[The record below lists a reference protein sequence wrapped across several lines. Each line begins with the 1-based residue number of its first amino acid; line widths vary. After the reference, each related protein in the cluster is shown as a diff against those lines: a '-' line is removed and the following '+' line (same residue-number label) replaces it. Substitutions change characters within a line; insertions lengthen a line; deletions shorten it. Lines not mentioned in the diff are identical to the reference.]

1 MAENS
6 NKQSPGSKPGDQQ
19 SPGSKPGDHKPSG
32 GKPASID
39 TTGEFFSVGSP
50 LHAVRAGYIR
60 RRADDLLY
68 EALVAGRYAHVIAP
82 HRSGKSSLIA
92 ATAVRLENNG
102 FHVAVLDL
110 EQIGDRD
117 AGADAGRWYYSV
129 AYRLLRQLRIRYD
142 LQSWWQDKSILSN
155 RQRLLEFY
163 SEVILQNLQQRVVI
177 FVDEIQC
184 IEALPFADQLL
195 ASFRSAHNARTT
207 DPDFA
212 RLTFVLLGECDPL
225 SLIEEPELSPF
236 NITQSISLGDFTR
249 ADLDLFAT
257 ELNLDAED
265 AEIGLDRIFH
275 WTRGQPYLSQKLAR
289 ALARESVRGDI
300 AGHVDRIVAQQLAGR
315 AALHSEPHMSHI
327 HREVVGNEAKRE
339 ALLNLY
345 GRIRKG
351 INVPADLGSG
361 LQRRFMA
368 IGLLEVDESGE
379 LKIRNRIYERV
390 FTARWA
396 NDNLPAHWRT
406 PAIAVAVLLLITA
419 LPLWYTQ
426 WLPRSYQGV
435 LIAMDTE
442 LLVAESAWINLRS
455 FPGHTDSADN
465 LYRAFLRGR
474 AEQSETAAE
483 IRVISSL
490 AAELPGA
497 ATMPQQMLAEF
508 WDRRARRAMLDE
520 QRDEALLAT
529 LESLVSSTPQ
539 RRNRGAMLVADDYPL
554 LRASVSVVEQQN
566 AVFNPGSL
574 LLSATDGPHVSQW
587 TLGPQGLSRSEDWTI
602 TALEISPLVRRVIVD
617 REGSAAR
624 IGLTLNIS
632 HPRLSDLRIKLIA
645 PSGRA
650 VELDVNRER
659 ASSNEDIRIA
669 PSQLNALL
677 GESLA
682 GTWSLTLRD
691 EATGVAGHLV
701 GWNLTLNSQG
711 LIEDFQRGLGIPDPI
726 ERETEQFWIG
736 TDGRYAVAR
745 ATQSD
750 SARLWDLA
758 FAKPLSTIAI
768 SESER
773 LIGLDGSARRLVTST
788 LDTVNLWDTATGKRS
803 ETLTIGPASATASLT
818 ADGRHLFVQHRSDV
832 ETRLE
837 LWDIDVAEKDSEL
850 LVAGSPAL
858 VALDASGHR
867 IAIADYDRAVRVWDF
882 LSGEMLTQIDLPM
895 QPSDIKL
902 NAGGDVFAAIFGSS
916 GIALWALADSQAPL
930 LEEYGEGNWQL
941 QFSSSGARF
950 VAGRARTGYQL
961 YSAPDGQLVG
971 PTLGVGS
978 DRSSAEMLGFSQD
991 EDVLVTGGPS
1001 GAVRFWRVPA
1011 TIPPAARRSDDHE
1024 VWPSSGDA
1032 VVAALPDAT
1041 AFAVADRSGHVH
1053 FLSVDAD
1060 SDAIDAATEDVSFL
1074 GHTDPVRRMAVSPD
1088 GDSLVSIGAGNTLR
1102 VWNTTD
1108 GLPKQF
1114 ITNLPGSQVDRV
1126 LFSPDG
1132 SLIGVLNGIW
1142 AGIVDADSGDLLVER
1157 ELGETHAGIAFGPT
1171 NELFLGSES
1180 GVLSSISRDAGGAW
1194 TLSRL
1199 WQGQSA
1205 IRWLEASPR
1214 GRFLALVDQANF
1226 AQQFNLR
1233 EGVIGAT
1240 SLQLPAPVEE
1250 VKYSPGGS
1258 RVLFRTARW
1267 IHRASSSTNG
1277 LVRADTIFAPKALS
1291 GARMVFGD
1299 TENYSNVAGSRL
1311 YLPVIRDGGIHLAE
1325 MRFDESDGTGLFGNR
1340 EMLLTEWRTRLS
1352 MPEKEAD

>member
-1 MAENS
+1 MAEDS
-6 NKQSPGSKPGDQQ
+6 NKKSPGS
-19 SPGSKPGDHKPSG
+19 
-32 GKPASID
+32 KPASID
-39 TTGEFFSVGSP
+39 TTGEFFSVGTS

-82 HRSGKSSLIA
+82 DRSGKSSLIA
-92 ATAVRLENNG
+92 ATAVRLLNNG

-117 AGADAGRWYYSV
+117 AGVDAGRWYYSV
-129 AYRLLRQLRIRYD
+129 AYRLLRQLRIRYE

-184 IEALPFADQLL
+184 IESLPFADQLL
-195 ASFRSAHNARTT
+195 ASIRSAHNARTT
-207 DPDFA
+207 DPDFS

-225 SLIEEPELSPF
+225 SLIEEPALSPF
-236 NITQSISLGDFTR
+236 NVTQSISLGDFTR
-249 ADLDLFAT
+249 ADLGLFAT

-265 AEIGLDRIFH
+265 ADVGLDRIFH

-300 AGHVDRIVAQQLAGR
+300 VGHVDRIVSQQLAGR

-327 HREVVGNEAKRE
+327 HREVVGDAEKRE
-339 ALLNLY
+339 ALLTLY

-351 INVPADLGSG
+351 INVPADLGSH
-361 LQRRFMA
+361 LQRRLMA

-379 LKIRNRIYERV
+379 LRIRNRIYERV

-396 NDNLPAHWRT
+396 NENLPAHWRT
-406 PAIAVAVLLLITA
+406 PAIAVAALLLITA
-419 LPLWYTQ
+419 IPLWYTQ
-426 WLPRSYQGV
+426 WLPRSYQAV
-435 LIAMDTE
+435 LISMDTE
-442 LLVAESAWINLRS
+442 LLVAESAWTNLRS
-455 FPGHTDSADN
+455 FPGHADSADN
-465 LYRAFLRGR
+465 IYRAFLRSR
-474 AEQSETAAE
+474 AAQSESAAE
-483 IRVISSL
+483 IRIISAL
-490 AAELPGA
+490 AVDLSGA
-497 ATMPQQMLAEF
+497 GTMPQQLLADF
-508 WDRRARRAMLDE
+508 WDRRARQAMRAE
-520 QRDEALLAT
+520 RRDEALLAT
-529 LESLVSSTPQ
+529 LESLVLSTPQ

-554 LRASVSVVEQQN
+554 LRASVSTVEQKN
-566 AVFNPGSL
+566 FVFNPGSL
-574 LLSATDGPHVSQW
+574 LLSATDGPRISQW
-587 TLGPQGLSRSEDWTI
+587 TLSPQGLSKSDDWTI
-602 TALEISPLVRRVIVD
+602 TALEVTPLVRRVIVD
-617 REGSAAR
+617 REGSATR

-650 VELDVNRER
+650 VDVDVNRER

-669 PSQLNALL
+669 PSQLGALL

-736 TDGRYAVAR
+736 TDGRYAIAR

-750 SARLWDLA
+750 SARLWDLV
-758 FAKPLSTIAI
+758 FAKPLSTIAV

-788 LDTVNLWDTATGKRS
+788 QDTVNLWDTATGKRS
-803 ETLTIGPASATASLT
+803 ETLNVGPASATATLT
-818 ADGRHLFVQHRSDV
+818 ADGQHLFVQHRSDI

-837 LWDIDVAEKDSEL
+837 LWKIDVAEQDSEL
-850 LVAGSPAL
+850 LIAGAPAL
-858 VALDASGHR
+858 VALDASGQR

-882 LSGEMLTQIDLPM
+882 QSGEMLAQIDLPM

-902 NAGGDVFAAIFGSS
+902 NAGGDVLAAVFGSS
-916 GIALWALADSQAPL
+916 GIALWSLTDSQSPL

-941 QFSSSGARF
+941 QFSASGARF
-950 VAGRARTGYQL
+950 IAGRPRTGYQL
-961 YSAPDGQLVG
+961 YSAADGRLAG
-971 PTLGVGS
+971 PTLGPGS
-978 DRSSAEMLGFSQD
+978 DQTSAELLGFSRD
-991 EDVLVTGGPS
+991 EDVLVTGGPG
-1001 GAVRFWRVPA
+1001 GAVRFWSLPA
-1011 TIPPAARRSDDHE
+1011 TIPRAVVESDEHE
-1024 VWPSSGDA
+1024 IWSSSGDA
-1032 VVAALPDAT
+1032 VVTAMPNAT
-1041 AFAVADRSGHVH
+1041 AFAVADRGGHVH
-1053 FLSVDAD
+1053 FLNVDAD
-1060 SDAIDAATEDVSFL
+1060 SATIESATEDVSFL
-1074 GHTDPVRRMAVSPD
+1074 GHTDQVRRMAVSSD
-1088 GDSLVSIGAGNTLR
+1088 GASLVSIGEGNSLR
-1102 VWNTTD
+1102 VWDTAD
-1108 GLPKQF
+1108 GLPRQF
-1114 ITNLPGSQVDRV
+1114 ITNLPGRYADRV
-1126 LFSPDG
+1126 LFSPDA
-1132 SLIGVLNGIW
+1132 SLIGILNATW
-1142 AGIVDADSGDLLVER
+1142 AGIVDAESGDLLVER
-1157 ELGETHAGIAFGPT
+1157 ELGETHAGIAFGPG

-1180 GVLSSISRDAGGAW
+1180 GVLSSMSRDAGGAW
-1194 TLSRL
+1194 SLRRL

-1214 GRFLALVDQANF
+1214 GRFLALVDQGNL
-1226 AQQFNLR
+1226 AQQFNLK
-1233 EGVIGAT
+1233 EGRIGAT

-1267 IHRASSSTNG
+1267 IHRASSSTDG
-1277 LVRADTIFAPKALS
+1277 LVWADTIFAPKALG

-1299 TENYSNVAGSRL
+1299 TENYNNVAGSRL
-1311 YLPVIRDGGIHLAE
+1311 YLPVIRDGGVHLAE
-1325 MRFDESDGTGLFGNR
+1325 MRFDDSEGTGLFGNR
-1340 EMLLTEWRTRLS
+1340 EILLTEWRTRLS
-1352 MPEKEAD
+1352 LPQNESD